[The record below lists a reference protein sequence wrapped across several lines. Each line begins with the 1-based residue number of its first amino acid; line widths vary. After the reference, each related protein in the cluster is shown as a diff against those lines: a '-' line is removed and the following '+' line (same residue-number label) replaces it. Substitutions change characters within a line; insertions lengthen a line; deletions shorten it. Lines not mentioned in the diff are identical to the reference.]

1 MILIKNIEVFAP
13 QNLGIKDVLIA
24 GDRIECIHDLI
35 ELDMDCVQVINGS
48 GKRLIPGLIDQH
60 VHITGGGGEGGVTTR
75 VPEIHIKD
83 FIRNGITTVVGLL
96 GTDGTT
102 RSVELLVAKA
112 KSLNE
117 LGMTAFA
124 LTGSYEYP
132 TITLTGEI
140 KRDMVYVQEIIGT
153 KIAISDHRASH
164 VSNNELLRVA
174 SNTKVGGM
182 LSGKAGVLTIH
193 MGDGKKGLQPIFEC
207 LEDSDLHAVSFRP
220 THLNRN
226 DKLLEESFKFA
237 RIGGFVDYT
246 CGITGYRRP
255 AEVISMMKS
264 EALPTDRVTVS
275 SDGYGSYSSYDL
287 DGNLLKIGCSPV
299 DSLIGELKCLVQEKK
314 FSLDQALPF
323 FTTHVAE
330 AIGQSKEKGKIK
342 AGFDAD
348 MLILNQSMEIE
359 TYIAKG
365 DVLMNEGILTK
376 KFPYED

>member
-13 QNLGIKDVLIA
+13 QNLGVKDVLIC
-24 GDRIECIHDLI
+24 GDRIEMIKENIQIDL
-35 ELDMDCVQVINGS
+35 DSVQIIDGS
-48 GKRLIPGLIDQH
+48 GKKLIPGLIDQH

-75 VPEIHIKD
+75 VPEIHIKE

-102 RSVELLVAKA
+102 RSIEMLVAKA

-132 TITLTGEI
+132 TVTLTGEI
-140 KRDMVYVQEIIGT
+140 KRDMVYIQEIIGT
-153 KIAISDHRASH
+153 KIALSDHRASH
-164 VSNNELLRVA
+164 VSNHELLRVA

-193 MGDGKKGLQPIFEC
+193 MGDGKRGLKPIFEC
-207 LEDSDLHAVSFRP
+207 LEESDLHAISFRP
-220 THLNRN
+220 THLNRK
-226 DKLLEESFKFA
+226 DELLEESFELAKL
-237 RIGGFVDYT
+237 GGFVDYT

-255 AEVISMMKS
+255 AEVVSVM
-264 EALPTDRVTVS
+264 ATRGLPLDRVTVS
-275 SDGYGSYSSYDL
+275 SDGYGSYSSYDQ
-287 DGNLLKIGCSPV
+287 DGKLIKIGCSPV
-299 DSLIGELKCLVQEKK
+299 DSLMGELKCLVKEKAWT
-314 FSLDQALPF
+314 LDQALPF
-323 FTTHVAE
+323 FTANVAK
-330 AIGQSKEKGKIK
+330 AIGQSEAKGKIE

-348 MLILNQSMEIE
+348 LLLINDAFEID

-365 DVLMNEGILTK
+365 DVLLSQEAYTK